1 MIVHNIS
8 SSSKAALYF
17 LFSVVLTGIFIN
29 QKFWLYSSVNAMIIS
44 GSIAG
49 TKWLIQIIAAL
60 VFLKDKKWDFIH
72 RIGFVC
78 FMGSVVLFVY
88 YVFNFLPFPFG
99 GFSQFVLAIALAVLV
114 MIFGYYQAVK
124 KTGLSAKWFWAWM
137 LCLAIAIFLQV
148 TVVF

>member
-1 MIVHNIS
+1 MKEQNKNII
-8 SSSKAALYF
+8 KAALYF
-17 LFSVVLTGIFIN
+17 FLSVILTGVFIN
-29 QKFWLYSSVNAMIIS
+29 QKFWLYSSVNAMVIS

-60 VFLKDKKWDFIH
+60 IFLKDKKWEFVR
-72 RIGFVC
+72 RIGRVC
-78 FMGSVVLFVY
+78 FIGSVVLFVY
-88 YVFNFLPFPFG
+88 YVFNFLPLSIG

-114 MIFGYYQAVK
+114 MIFTYYQAVK

-137 LCLAIAIFLQV
+137 FCLAIAIFLQV